1 MPDQATP
8 TGTTL
13 QTQAKVRMVENR
25 VDQQYRAKNAE
36 LESRI
41 ELTLKQTEELRVKLQ
56 DLDSTRTELNN
67 KLSKESKEKAKY
79 QDNAMG

>member
-1 MPDQATP
+1 
-8 TGTTL
+8 
-13 QTQAKVRMVENR
+13 
-25 VDQQYRAKNAE
+25 

-41 ELTLKQTEELRVKLQ
+41 ELTLKQTEEMRVKLQ
-56 DLDSTRTELNN
+56 DLDANRTELNN

>member
-1 MPDQATP
+1 VPDQATP
-8 TGTTL
+8 IGTTL

-41 ELTLKQTEELRVKLQ
+41 ELTLKQTEEMRVKLQ
-56 DLDSTRTELNN
+56 DLDANCTELKN
-67 KLSKESKEKAKY
+67 KLSKENKEKAKY
-79 QDNAMG
+79 QENAME

>member
-8 TGTTL
+8 IGTTL

-41 ELTLKQTEELRVKLQ
+41 ELTLKQTEEMRVKLQ
-56 DLDSTRTELNN
+56 DLDANCTELKN
-67 KLSKESKEKAKY
+67 KLSKENKEKAKY
-79 QDNAMG
+79 QENAME